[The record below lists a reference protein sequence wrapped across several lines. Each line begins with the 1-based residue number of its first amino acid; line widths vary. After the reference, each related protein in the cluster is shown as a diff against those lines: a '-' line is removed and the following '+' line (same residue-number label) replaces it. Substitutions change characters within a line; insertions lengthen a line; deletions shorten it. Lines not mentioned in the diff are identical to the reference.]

1 MIVGI
6 FLRNFKTYKSI
17 NYIPITDED
26 QFCGLVGNN
35 GIGKSSVL
43 EAIDSFFNNKPF
55 KQWNYHKATK
65 TSILATLKPH
75 IVPVFLIKKSE
86 LNTSVLPSAEILS
99 NFAKTITDV
108 NFPLT
113 YLPHIRNFISHR
125 NRLATNS
132 NLNLDD
138 FLLLPIGID
147 YKEDISISIL
157 EQSALS
163 DALKSLSTDIESNS
177 DKEDS
182 DFEDDT
188 ESSED
193 GLIKLNEN
201 ANRKNAFSKLKLLLD
216 EIQSMIEYIYIPRE
230 IDPES
235 FTKLETDEIQ
245 ILMGEKLTAIINNKV
260 PEKIIDG
267 ISTDLTSFV
276 DELNTKFGTYA
287 YRTSNNRNQKIKKN
301 DVHNLIIKAF
311 FSVRKLHKQQGGNWL
326 EISLL
331 SSGEKQKAIIDVAH
345 TLLSQYRKSGSNLI
359 IGIDE
364 PESSLH
370 MSACF
375 GQFDALYEISR
386 NCRQIIFS
394 SHWYGFLPTIESGSA
409 TIISHDEKKQHV
421 FDLINLANYREQI
434 KQLKAIP
441 KLHLPH
447 DIRLKS
453 MNDFVQSVITSTID
467 DDPYN
472 WIICEGS
479 SEKIYL
485 NKYFEDLIKSK
496 KLRIVPVGGA
506 IEIKRLY
513 THLSTSYEDFKDAIK
528 GKIILISDTDTQLL
542 KYDVLAYENL
552 HCQRIVN
559 CAKTK
564 NTILVDIQSNLASPK
579 TEIEDALNGKLFLS
593 TLKTFKDTNLDTLDF
608 INEIETELQNSPP
621 YALDLRTS
629 QTAKIEAF
637 FDSGNNKFLFAKKYA
652 ENIGTEYDVPLWI
665 LEIRKLLK

>member
-1 MIVGI
+1 M
-6 FLRNFKTYKSI
+6 NF
-17 NYIPITDED
+17 IPITDED

-43 EAIDSFFNNKPF
+43 ESLDCFFNRKI
-55 KQWNYHKATK
+55 WNYHTSTK
-65 TSILATLKPH
+65 NKLAQSQPD
-75 IVPVFLIKKSE
+75 IVPVFLLLKSTLHKDTYE
-86 LNTSVLPSAEILS
+86 LAEILS
-99 NFAKTITDV
+99 DFCKNFTEIDA
-108 NFPLT
+108 PPT
-113 YLPHIRNFISHR
+113 YLPLIKNFITLR
-125 NRLATNS
+125 NQLAR

-138 FLLLPIGID
+138 YFLLPLGID
-147 YKEDISISIL
+147 YNFDISVSVFKSK
-157 EQSALS
+157 ELS
-163 DALKSLSTDIESNS
+163 KIIETIPNS
-177 DKEDS
+177 KEMPEKELNV
-182 DFEDDT
+182 FIP
-188 ESSED
+188 
-193 GLIKLNEN
+193 LLNEI
-201 ANRKNAFSKLKLLLD
+201 RTS
-216 EIQSMIEYIYIPRE
+216 IEYIYIPRE
-230 IDPES
+230 IDPEL
-235 FTKLETDEIQ
+235 FTKLETSEIQ
-245 ILMGEKLTAIINNKV
+245 ILMGETLTEIISKQVPPNIINDINQKLTTF
-260 PEKIIDG
+260 ID
-267 ISTDLTSFV
+267 DLS
-276 DELNTKFGTYA
+276 TKFTDYA
-287 YRTSNNRNQKIKKN
+287 YRTSNESRQQKIKKN
-301 DVHNLIIKAF
+301 DVYSLIIKAF
-311 FSVRKLHKQQGGNWL
+311 FGIRKLHKQQGDNWL

-345 TLLSQYRKSGSNLI
+345 TLLTEYRKSGANLI

-375 GQFDALYEISR
+375 GQFDALYEMSR
-386 NCRQIIFS
+386 NCRQVIFS

-409 TIISHDEKKQHV
+409 TIIFHDDKNQHV

-434 KQLKAIP
+434 KQMRAVP

-485 NKYFEDLIKSK
+485 NKYFEDIIKSK

-528 GKIILISDTDTQLL
+528 GKIILVSDTDTQLL
-542 KYDVLAYENL
+542 KYDVSAYENL
-552 HCQRIVN
+552 HCKRIVN

-564 NTILVDIQSNLASPK
+564 TTILVDIQSNLASPK

-629 QTAKIEAF
+629 ETAKIEVF

-652 ENIGTEYDVPLWI
+652 ENIGTEYNVPLWI
-665 LEIRKLLK
+665 LEIRKLLN